1 MLRSLL
7 LASLTACGTATPT
20 DSAATDTGDSGDT
33 GADSGDTGA
42 DTADTDTDTAD
53 TDTDTADT
61 GADTADTGPCS
72 APTFAGPAPVVWYS
86 LEDAGAATVLDGA
99 GSHDAAST
107 GTITAVVGK
116 AGLAAKLDGST
127 AHLDAGVPLS
137 TASFSWAGWVRMDA
151 LPSGDF
157 GVIAN
162 HGNGPSSYSGWLLV
176 VDPTGVPSIFTEGGS
191 GATEIGTST
200 HTPLAVGT
208 WVHLAVTFNA
218 GEVFLYVNG
227 NPGAGANLNYDAI
240 LDGGNPYVLGHDE
253 NNGVRYFAGTLDEVG
268 YWNAALSADEVKA
281 LVADGECGLPSI

>member
-1 MLRSLL
+1 MLRILL
-7 LASLTACGTATPT
+7 LASLTACGTATST
-20 DSAATDTGDSGDT
+20 DSAATDTGNSGDT
-33 GADSGDTGA
+33 GADSGDTDTDSGDTGV

-53 TDTDTADT
+53 TS
-61 GADTADTGPCS
+61 ADTADTGPCS

-86 LEDAGAATVLDGA
+86 LEDAGAATVVDGA
-99 GSHDAAST
+99 GSYDATSS
-107 GTITAVVGK
+107 GTITAVAGK
-116 AGLAAKLDGST
+116 AGLAAQLDGSS

-137 TASFSWAGWVRMDA
+137 TASFSWAGWVRIDA

-162 HGNGPSSYSGWLLV
+162 HGNGPGSYSGWLLV

-200 HTPLAVGT
+200 YTKLAVGT

-227 NPGAGANLNYDAI
+227 NPGAGRNLNYGAV

-253 NNGVRYFAGTLDEVG
+253 NNGARYFPGTLDEVG
-268 YWNAALSADEVKA
+268 YWNTALSAADVMA
-281 LVADGECGLPSI
+281 LFTDGECGLPSI